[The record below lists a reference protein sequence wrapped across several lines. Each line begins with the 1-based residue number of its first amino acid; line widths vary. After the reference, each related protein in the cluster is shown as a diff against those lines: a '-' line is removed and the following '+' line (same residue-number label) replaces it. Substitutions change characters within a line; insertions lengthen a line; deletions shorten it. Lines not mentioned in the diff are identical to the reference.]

1 MKRHHQR
8 ICGRAYA
15 TLERRKPW
23 CFPWAWRKR
32 EFGRWLLIGLAL
44 LLASGF
50 PIHTPRFATAE
61 QAEAHV
67 VVISIDGLMPDYY
80 RNPDRYGLK
89 IPTLRRLRNEG
100 AFADAVIGVYP
111 SVTYPSHTAIVTGAR
126 PRDHGIYFNRIF
138 EEPTAP
144 QTGRWYWWA
153 SAIRSDTLWAAAR
166 RAGRRTAA
174 ISWPVTVEA
183 EIEHNIPEIF
193 DPRAAQGGPPAW
205 ALVAQHARSAGL
217 VEEILQAVGKPDAL
231 EDDDLRVEAA
241 GYLLTRFRPHLL
253 LVHLIQ
259 LDGVQHRTGPH
270 SKEAYAELEKQD
282 ARIGRILEAIRRAG
296 LEARTSVAIVS
307 DHGFMPVEREF
318 HPGVVLAQAGL
329 VKFDPS
335 GRIVEWRAAVWS
347 NGGSAA
353 ILLRDPSD
361 EVARETVR
369 RIFDDWARRP
379 GSPLLRVIEAPEL
392 ERLGAA
398 PTAAFFLEASD
409 FCAFGGDYRGEALRP
424 ARPNYRGTHG
434 YLPDRPQMFASFILW
449 GRGVRRG
456 ARAPVVNMTDI
467 APTLARLLGVELR
480 APAYSRPITAFLE
493 PSHVEPSDRA
503 RVSSVGVLMA
513 QPASAQPRRISSAAM
528 DRPFRRLGEN
538 GAKLP

>member
-1 MKRHHQR
+1 MKQHQPY
-8 ICGRAYA
+8 ISARANA
-15 TLERRKPW
+15 ALESTRVW
-23 CFPWAWRKR
+23 FFPRLWRKR
-32 EFGRWLLIGLAL
+32 GLGRALAIGLML
-44 LLASGF
+44 LLVCGLPLHRPRSVAS
-50 PIHTPRFATAE
+50 E
-61 QAEAHV
+61 SAEAHV
-67 VVISIDGLMPDYY
+67 VMISIDGLVPDYY

-111 SVTYPSHTAIVTGAR
+111 TVTYPSHTAMVTGAR

-153 SAIRSDTLWAAAR
+153 SAIRSEPLWVAAR

-183 EIEHNIPEIF
+183 EIDHNIPEIF

-205 ALVAQHARSAGL
+205 ALVAQHSRPAGI
-217 VEEILQAVGKPDAL
+217 VEEILRAVGKPDAL

-241 GYLLTRFRPHLL
+241 VHLLTRYRPHLL
-253 LVHLIQ
+253 LLHLIQ
-259 LDGVQHRTGPH
+259 LDSVQHRTGPH

-282 ARIGRILEAIRRAG
+282 ARVGRILDAIRRAG
-296 LEARTSVAIVS
+296 MEANTTVVIVS

-329 VKFDPS
+329 VKFDS
-335 GRIVEWRAAVWS
+335 EGRIVEWRAAVWP

-353 ILLRDPSD
+353 IILRDPSD
-361 EVARETVR
+361 EAARETIR
-369 RIFDDWARRP
+369 RVFQEWVQRP
-379 GSPLLRVIEAPEL
+379 GSPLLRVIEAAEL

-398 PTAAFFLEASD
+398 PTAAFFLEGAD
-409 FCAFGGDYRGEALRP
+409 FCALGGDYRGEALRP

-434 YLPDRPQMFASFILW
+434 YLPDRPQMFASLILW

-467 APTLARLLGVELR
+467 APTLAALLGVEFENAGL
-480 APAYSRPITAFLE
+480 
-493 PSHVEPSDRA
+493 
-503 RVSSVGVLMA
+503 
-513 QPASAQPRRISSAAM
+513 QPANRAVSRSAAP
-528 DRPFRRLGEN
+528 RIG
-538 GAKLP
+538 